1 MRLCFLEPAS
11 FRYSHIILN
20 DRFLKITVSCHA
32 NFNCS
37 YDIELTTTSEDLTP
51 NTASLVRY
59 GSPSKYNAVVSVS

>member
-11 FRYSHIILN
+11 FRYGHIVLN
-20 DRFLKITVSCHA
+20 DRFLKIPVSRHA
-32 NFNCS
+32 DFHCGC
-37 YDIELTTTSEDLTP
+37 DIKLTTISEDLTP